1 MWTEIPVIMKKS
13 LLLIVAFT
21 ALYVMQL
28 PSAEGQILFNYA
40 LGGGSFTPSNA
51 VVRTVNDQKVIAS
64 YYDGANYCLACV
76 DPINITTA
84 KLDDHHEIADIRI
97 LDNDVFFCGYDRN
110 SKEAFLGH
118 ATISDIESQAPH
130 IQLLNFYVQPSLI
143 TRLWRL
149 AAYTDYGGTIHLVAI
164 GETWYSNTDV
174 PPYAYPCYSYTSCDA
189 QIIVEYTYQSGVF
202 NYEGNLILHDVY
214 PYYEFPCD
222 VVVTDHY
229 VAVVS
234 FSAADELI
242 IHRCS
247 KNNVL
252 GTFDNFFYYKVPTL
266 KAAFYGCKMKGDTIA
281 VASVFNDGSGTD
293 NMQVRVVDL
302 ASMNMPYAQTF
313 DLLDKDDIYEMAYL
327 PDIQRL
333 VLLTNH
339 TYTTLTLLVHTFCF
353 LKPYETVF
361 PYNMEKIYD
370 TNHLSFTSLDRLS
383 TNHIVAAGGDY
394 WMMKDVSYNSL
405 ASTCYVIE
413 NQPVKELAMSMPLIR
428 GHLFESTT
436 ILDYSVPCNETY
448 LWNLMTAPCTY

>member
-1 MWTEIPVIMKKS
+1 MKKS

-21 ALYVMQL
+21 TLYVMQP

-222 VVVTDHY
+222 VVVTNNY

-252 GTFDNFFYYKVPTL
+252 GTFGNIFYYNIPPGKV
-266 KAAFYGCKMKGDTIA
+266 AFYASKMNEDTIA
-281 VASVFNDGSGTD
+281 VASVFNNGTGTD
-293 NMQVRVVDL
+293 ELQMRVVNL
-302 ASMNMPYAQTF
+302 MTMNMPCAQVF
-313 DLLDKDDIYEMAYL
+313 ELQDKDDIYEMTYL

-333 VLLTNH
+333 VLLLNQ
-339 TYTTLTLLVHTFCF
+339 TYTPLTSLIHTFCF
-353 LKPYETVF
+353 MRPYETVF

-383 TNHIVAAGGDY
+383 SKHIVAARGDY
-394 WMMKDVSYNSL
+394 WIMKDVSYNNP

-413 NQPVKELAMSMPLIR
+413 DQPVKELAMSMPLIR
-428 GHLFESTT
+428 GHLFESTS